1 MQIMKIKIIISLI
14 LISAATFSYGLFV
27 GHYEIFPFEMLSE
40 IKKFPYESES
50 NTRLQIYQD
59 LSKDDLISFQSIAD
73 IDNTKQTLIEY
84 IWNDSKLPIELPT
97 KHEYDVKDRIAD
109 ELQNLDRIDSFT
121 VEMKYGVNSISYL
134 FIAKNSNDKLVIYH
148 QGHNAISL
156 NGFDDHSFDQ
166 DIPLIQNFLDNNYSV
181 LIFSMPG
188 KGMNNEP
195 IIDHEKF
202 GNFKLNSH
210 DHFHL
215 LEAKNFH
222 PIQFFLEPVV
232 ITLNQIEKDYSFVT
246 YSMMGLSG
254 GGWTTIVVSAVDD
267 RISESY
273 SIAGSFPIWLRS
285 DSRDYGDYEQTIP
298 EFYQIANYEELYFLS
313 AYGDNRRLVLF
324 YNEFDPCCF
333 SGELYNKFPFGD
345 MVKTKLSKFNEGN
358 FDVIIDYGQTKHMI
372 SENTLGKITEYIQNN
387 S

>member
-1 MQIMKIKIIISLI
+1 MKIKIIISLI

-27 GHYEIFPFEMLSE
+27 GHYEIFPFEILSE
-40 IKKFPYESES
+40 IKKIPYESES

-59 LSKDDLISFQSIAD
+59 LSNDDLISFQSIAD

-134 FIAKNSNDKLVIYH
+134 FIAKNSNDNLVIYH

-345 MVKTKLSKFNEGN
+345 IVKTKISKFNKGN
-358 FDVIIDYGQTKHMI
+358 FDVIVDYGQTEHMI
-372 SENTLGKITEYIQNN
+372 SESILGKITEYIQNN

>member
-1 MQIMKIKIIISLI
+1 MKIKIIISLI

-59 LSKDDLISFQSIAD
+59 LSNDDLISFQSIAD

-358 FDVIIDYGQTKHMI
+358 FDVIIDYGQTEHMI

>member
-1 MQIMKIKIIISLI
+1 MKIKIIISLI

-27 GHYEIFPFEMLSE
+27 GHYEVFPFEMLSE

-59 LSKDDLISFQSIAD
+59 LSNDDLISFQSIAD

-333 SGELYNKFPFGD
+333 PGELYNKFPFGD
-345 MVKTKLSKFNEGN
+345 IVKTKISKFNKGN
-358 FDVIIDYGQTKHMI
+358 FDVIVDYGQTEHMI
-372 SENTLGKITEYIQNN
+372 SESILGKITEYIQNN

>member
-1 MQIMKIKIIISLI
+1 MKIKIIISLI

-40 IKKFPYESES
+40 IKKIPYESES

-59 LSKDDLISFQSIAD
+59 LSNDDLISFQSIAD

-358 FDVIIDYGQTKHMI
+358 FDVIIDYGQTEHMI
-372 SENTLGKITEYIQNN
+372 SESILGKITEYIQNN

>member
-1 MQIMKIKIIISLI
+1 MKIKIIISLI

-166 DIPLIQNFLDNNYSV
+166 DIPLIQNFLDNNYSA

-333 SGELYNKFPFGD
+333 PGELYNKFPFGD
-345 MVKTKLSKFNEGN
+345 IVKTKISKFNKGN
-358 FDVIIDYGQTKHMI
+358 FDVIVDYGQTEHMI
-372 SENTLGKITEYIQNN
+372 SESILGKITEYIQNN

>member
-1 MQIMKIKIIISLI
+1 MKIKIIISLI

-27 GHYEIFPFEMLSE
+27 GHYEIFPFEILSE
-40 IKKFPYESES
+40 IKKIPYESES

-59 LSKDDLISFQSIAD
+59 LSNDDLISFQSIAD

-333 SGELYNKFPFGD
+333 PGELYNKFPFGD
-345 MVKTKLSKFNEGN
+345 IVKTKISKFNKGN
-358 FDVIIDYGQTKHMI
+358 FDVIVDYGQTEHMI
-372 SENTLGKITEYIQNN
+372 SESILGKITEYIQNN

>member
-1 MQIMKIKIIISLI
+1 MKIKIIISLI

-40 IKKFPYESES
+40 IKKIPYESES

-59 LSKDDLISFQSIAD
+59 LSNDDLISFQSISD

-84 IWNDSKLPIELPT
+84 IWNDSKLPRELPT

-333 SGELYNKFPFGD
+333 PGELYNKFPFGD
-345 MVKTKLSKFNEGN
+345 IVKTKISKFNKGN
-358 FDVIIDYGQTKHMI
+358 FDVIVDYGQTEHMI
-372 SENTLGKITEYIQNN
+372 SESILGKITEYIQNN

>member
-1 MQIMKIKIIISLI
+1 MKIKIIISLI

-59 LSKDDLISFQSIAD
+59 LSNDDLISFQSIAD

-345 MVKTKLSKFNEGN
+345 MVKTKISKFNKGN
-358 FDVIIDYGQTKHMI
+358 FDVIVDYGQTEHMI
-372 SENTLGKITEYIQNN
+372 SESILGKITEYIQNN

>member
-1 MQIMKIKIIISLI
+1 MKIKIIISLI

-40 IKKFPYESES
+40 LKKIPYESES

-59 LSKDDLISFQSIAD
+59 LSNDDLISFQSIAD

-333 SGELYNKFPFGD
+333 PGELYNKFPFGD
-345 MVKTKLSKFNEGN
+345 IVKTKISKFNKGN
-358 FDVIIDYGQTKHMI
+358 FDVIVDYGQTEHMI
-372 SENTLGKITEYIQNN
+372 SESILGKITEYIQNN

>member
-1 MQIMKIKIIISLI
+1 MKIKIIISLI

-181 LIFSMPG
+181 LILSMPG

-333 SGELYNKFPFGD
+333 PGELYNKFPFGD
-345 MVKTKLSKFNEGN
+345 IVKTKISKFNKGN
-358 FDVIIDYGQTKHMI
+358 FDVIVDYGQTEHMI
-372 SENTLGKITEYIQNN
+372 SESILGKITEYIQNN